1 MRDNRYYL
9 AAIDLT
15 DRPCVVVGAGPV
27 GLEKVTGLLAADAD
41 VTVVALQASDQIL
54 ELAQAGRI
62 QLHLRAYRK
71 TDLDGASL
79 VIAATSDR
87 DLNERIHADAVK
99 RSLLVNVADVPD
111 LCNFILPAIVR
122 DGPIAVAISTA
133 GASPALAQRMKRE
146 ATALFDHAYA
156 ELAGLL
162 EEQRP
167 WAKRTLP
174 TYQDRK
180 AFFDSIVNAEP
191 DPIELLR
198 TGDHDAVRAQIH
210 KSRSTFSAETRLP
223 S

>member
-9 AAIDLT
+9 AAIDLA

-41 VTVVALQASDQIL
+41 VTVVALQASDEIL
-54 ELAQAGRI
+54 ELAQEGRI
-62 QLHLRAYRK
+62 RLHLRPYEE

-87 DLNERIHADAVK
+87 DLNERIHADAIE

-146 ATALFDHAYA
+146 AAALFDRAYA

-198 TGDHDAVRAQIH
+198 AGDHEAVRAQIH
-210 KSRSTFSAETRLP
+210 KSRSSFS
-223 S
+223 